1 MIWLDGLDLPQY
13 QHFPVHFAQH
23 FSQPRY
29 PAKDAAS
36 SELHFPWMDMERELM
51 ALPGPHRTVRYTSK
65 EQGKEGQDVSVRL
78 GAQCEHLQ
86 AGARSSSAR
95 ENASAVYHV
104 IDGEGETSIGEVTI
118 EWTKGDTFAI
128 PAWQPYSLQVSQ
140 VQKDSIAE

>member
-1 MIWLDGLDLPQY
+1 
-13 QHFPVHFAQH
+13 
-23 FSQPRY
+23 
-29 PAKDAAS
+29 
-36 SELHFPWMDMERELM
+36 M
-51 ALPGPHRTVRYTSK
+51 ALPGPHRIVRYTSK